1 MDQLT
6 NRANFEDLLRT
17 QLKDGD
23 VATFDRLHVISLD
36 QVATAFGTEWG
47 RIRERAMAIAERVL
61 TQSLTARDGYLMQ
74 DDRFVVIFAGLSM
87 AEASIK
93 ANQVARRIRE
103 KLIGAQGTAMNG
115 IDIAASLLD
124 VRQFGEG
131 AAARPPRGARGH
143 GHFHHAVAEDDRI
156 GGADNL
162 VRRVLNS
169 IEISYVAV
177 WSLQAQQVFGYRL
190 YPSRA
195 VRGKVVS
202 GEAILIERAYDP
214 MVAYLDLFMLETA
227 ADMIARG
234 LHNDAQLVVP
244 IHMGTFL
251 NEGKREFEQFAMT
264 LAADPWRQSIVYEL
278 IGVNDDTSRAV
289 LENALRLLSPS
300 AKFIIVRCETEASN
314 IEYVKDFGVRHLGIS
329 LHAAFISPFGKKTIR
344 KYISHFGN
352 DCLRRGFHT
361 FIWGVDTRLD
371 AQLSIGA
378 GYAMLA
384 GSLFG
389 KPREQPIPPYPVGQ
403 RSLFQS

>member
-6 NRANFEDLLRT
+6 NRANFEDLLRI

-36 QVATAFGTEWG
+36 QVAAAFGAEWG

-124 VRQFGEG
+124 VRQLGEG
-131 AAARPPRGARGH
+131 AAARLPRGARAY
-143 GHFHHAVAEDDRI
+143 HHAVSDEERL
-156 GGADNL
+156 GNADNL

-169 IEISYVAV
+169 VEISYVPV

-244 IHMGTFL
+244 VHMGTFL

-314 IEYVKDFGVRHLGIS
+314 IEYVKDLGVRHLGIS

-389 KPREQPIPPYPVGQ
+389 KPREQPIPPYPVSQ

>member
-36 QVATAFGTEWG
+36 QVATAFGAEWG

-87 AEASIK
+87 TEATIK

-103 KLIGAQGTAMNG
+103 KLIGAQGSAMNG

-124 VRQFGEG
+124 VRQLGE
-131 AAARPPRGARGH
+131 AAKVRPARGARGPY
-143 GHFHHAVAEDDRI
+143 HHAVAEDDR
-156 GGADNL
+156 GANADNL

-169 IEISYVAV
+169 IEISYVPV

-234 LHNDAQLVVP
+234 LHNDAQMVVP

-314 IEYVKDFGVRHLGIS
+314 IEYVKDLGVRHLGIS

-352 DCLRRGFHT
+352 DCLRRGFYT

-389 KPREQPIPPYPVGQ
+389 KPREQPIPPYPISQ